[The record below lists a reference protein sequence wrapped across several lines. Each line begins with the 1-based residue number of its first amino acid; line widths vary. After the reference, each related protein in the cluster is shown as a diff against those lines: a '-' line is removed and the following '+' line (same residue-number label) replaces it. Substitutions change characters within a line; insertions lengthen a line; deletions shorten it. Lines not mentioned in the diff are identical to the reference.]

1 MNLRRALAWFSPLG
15 SVATLVFM
23 TLGPTPALAQGDVAP
38 RALAQKLFDEG
49 RALMQQN
56 RFDQACP
63 MLAESHRLDPM
74 GGTVLNLA
82 LCYEKQGKTA
92 TAWVT
97 FEEARALARRDG
109 NAKRVDFATR
119 HIANLGPRLSHLEVR
134 VDDSV
139 EGLAVRLDGHPLPPA
154 VWGTEVPVDPGTH
167 RIEASAPGRSPWS
180 QDIVIRADAER
191 MTMAVPALAPASG
204 TETPVAPLRS
214 TPPSQPPRPEQEPA
228 PDPAASPTIDTG
240 SAAASSGTASLGYV
254 LGGVGLVSV
263 GVGSYFGF
271 RALSSWSERND
282 HCDATGCDPTGLN
295 AGEETNDRATV
306 ANVGF
311 GVGLVAIAAGAYL
324 VLSDDG
330 AQPRATSTAR
340 IEPEV
345 EPHGAGISLRGFW

>member
-15 SVATLVFM
+15 SVATLVIM
-23 TLGPTPALAQGDVAP
+23 TLGATPAFAQGDLAP

-109 NAKRVDFATR
+109 NPKRVDFATR
-119 HIANLGPRLSHLEVR
+119 HIASLGPRLSHLQVR

-139 EGLAVRLDGHPLPPA
+139 EGLAVRLDGHLLSPTL
-154 VWGTEVPVDPGTH
+154 WGTEVPVDPGTH
-167 RIEASAPGRSPWS
+167 RIEASAPNRSPWS
-180 QDIVIRADAER
+180 DEIVIRADAER
-191 MTMAVPALAPASG
+191 ITVAVPALTRASDP
-204 TETPVAPLRS
+204 ETPAPLRS
-214 TPPSQPPRPEQEPA
+214 TPLSQPPRPASEPA
-228 PDPAASPTIDTG
+228 SEPAATPTIDT
-240 SAAASSGTASLGYV
+240 SSTAAGSSGTASLGYV

-263 GVGSYFGF
+263 GVGSYFGL
-271 RALSSWSERND
+271 RALSSWNERND

-295 AGEETNDRATV
+295 AGEETSDRATV

-330 AQPRATSTAR
+330 EQPRTTATAR

-345 EPHGAGISLRGFW
+345 EAHGAGISLRGSW